1 MTLAAVQ
8 KLAFLLPKG
17 QRAKLASALLDSIP
31 PHRAP
36 VSLAE
41 LERRADEV
49 ESGKVK
55 AVSSRQ
61 LDAQIARLRKPI

>member
-8 KLAFLLPKG
+8 KLAFRLPKS

-31 PHRAP
+31 PHREP

-41 LERRADEV
+41 LEERAEEV

-61 LDAQIARLRKPI
+61 LDAQIARLRKSI